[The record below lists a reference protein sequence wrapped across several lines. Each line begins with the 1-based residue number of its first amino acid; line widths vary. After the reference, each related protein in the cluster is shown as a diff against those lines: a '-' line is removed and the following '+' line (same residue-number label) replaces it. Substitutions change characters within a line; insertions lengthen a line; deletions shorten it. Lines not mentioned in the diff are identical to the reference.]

1 VNKLIAAIPK
11 DRGGDPPQP
20 ERIFGSLPA
29 DPGAAGSFEAVTIP
43 GLADDLKVSYAA
55 WHSGDLH
62 RIRSRAFYWTLISI
76 AFAGAGLLIAL
87 VLRRRR
93 T

>member
-1 VNKLIAAIPK
+1 MIAAIPK

-20 ERIFGSLPA
+20 ERVFGSLPA
-29 DPGAAGSFEAVTIP
+29 DPGPTASFDAVTIP

-55 WHSGDLH
+55 WKQGNLD

-76 AFAGAGLLIAL
+76 AFAGTGVLIAL

-93 T
+93 G